1 MTLWILASLLILL
14 ALLLILPPLL
24 RKDLTY
30 GNDRREQN
38 ISIAKQQLAQLA
50 KEHESGNISDTD
62 YASTKAE
69 LEQSLYQDLQESDA
83 DNTKK
88 TAKGRGAYF
97 SLAVVGL
104 FVPLLSLAIYLL
116 VGTPQAIHESS
127 RVVVADENGMPDI
140 NAMITRL
147 EQRLEKEPNDAE
159 GWFMLARTYSVLKRF
174 DEAVTA
180 YEKSIAIDN
189 KNPQAFFYLADTLAV
204 AKQGDLRGRPE
215 ELIQQGLALKADSQM
230 GLWLAGIAAR
240 QSNNNAQ
247 ALAYLQKLYPLLNE
261 SPTEQQEVAKLIQQ
275 LGGQTSSPSTA
286 PVAVP
291 TPAPVPAATAPVVAP
306 TPTQV
311 PQPAP
316 AVAQAPVAVPTPTPA
331 PPVATAPVTAP
342 IAPSAPPVA
351 PVATPAA
358 SPVQAPV
365 SQPTAAVT
373 PPAAVAPVET
383 QPTAPVTPA
392 LVPPSAP
399 PVAPVSQPVPIAA
412 APTPAP
418 AVTPPASTNT
428 QAVTVT
434 IDIADSVKA
443 QVSPEQTVFIYA
455 KAVQGPPMPL
465 AAARKQVK
473 DFPLTLVL
481 DDSMAMM
488 PQMKI
493 SAFPQVKVGAR
504 ISLSGQPTA
513 QKGDWYQELS
523 PVNLGS
529 SIQLL
534 IDRQL

>member
-1 MTLWILASLLILL
+1 MTLWIFASLLILL

-50 KEHESGNISDTD
+50 KEHESGNISDAD

-88 TAKGRGAYF
+88 SVKGRGAYF
-97 SLAVVGL
+97 SLVMVGL

-159 GWFMLARTYSVLKRF
+159 GWFMLARTYSVLKRHN
-174 DEAVTA
+174 EAINA
-180 YEKSIAIDN
+180 YEKSLSVDN
-189 KNPQAFFYLADTLAV
+189 KNPKTFFYLADTLAV
-204 AKQGDLRGRPE
+204 AKQGDLRGRPN
-215 ELIQQGLALKADSQM
+215 ELIQQGLALKPDSQM

-240 QSNNNAQ
+240 QNNDNAQ
-247 ALAYLQKLYPLLNE
+247 ALAYLQQLYPLLSE

-275 LGGQTSSPSTA
+275 LGGQTSAAATPPAAAPTQAAPQVVPPIAQAPAVQAPAVPAAPTTTQAPA
-286 PVAVP
+286 PVATLP
-291 TPAPVPAATAPVVAP
+291 ATAP
-306 TPTQV
+306 T
-311 PQPAP
+311 
-316 AVAQAPVAVPTPTPA
+316 QAPQAAPSTVPVQT
-331 PPVATAPVTAP
+331 PPVATPPQASQAMPPTAP
-342 IAPSAPPVA
+342 AAA
-351 PVATPAA
+351 PVATP
-358 SPVQAPV
+358 
-365 SQPTAAVT
+365 
-373 PPAAVAPVET
+373 PA
-383 QPTAPVTPA
+383 Q
-392 LVPPSAP
+392 
-399 PVAPVSQPVPIAA
+399 PVAPAT
-412 APTPAP
+412 PTPVATSPANTAP
-418 AVTPPASTNT
+418 NTATNT

-434 IDIADSVKA
+434 IDVADSVKA

-473 DFPLTLVL
+473 DLPLTIVL

-504 ISLSGQPTA
+504 ISLSGQPAA

-523 PVNLGS
+523 PINLGGN
-529 SIQLL
+529 IQLL

>member
-1 MTLWILASLLILL
+1 MTLWIFASLLILL

-50 KEHESGNISDTD
+50 KEHESGNISDTN

-88 TAKGRGAYF
+88 SVKGRGAYF
-97 SLAVVGL
+97 SLVMVGL

-116 VGTPQAIHESS
+116 VGTTQAIHESS
-127 RVVVADENGMPDI
+127 RVVVADEKGMPDI

-159 GWFMLARTYSVLKRF
+159 GWFMLARTYSVLKRYN
-174 DEAVTA
+174 EAVNA
-180 YEKSIAIDN
+180 YEKSLSVDN
-189 KNPQAFFYLADTLAV
+189 KNPKTFFYLADTLAV
-204 AKQGDLRGRPE
+204 EKQGDLRGRSS
-215 ELIQQGLALKADSQM
+215 ELIQQGLALKPDSQM

-240 QSNNNAQ
+240 QNNDNAQ

-275 LGGQTSSPSTA
+275 LGGQTTATATPPAAAPTQTPQAVPPTAQAPTAA
-286 PVAVP
+286 PVATP
-291 TPAPVPAATAPVVAP
+291 PAAPATTPAQTPTAAPIATPPAQPAAPVAP
-306 TPTQV
+306 MQTPPPTASVATPPAAVPTQV
-311 PQPAP
+311 PQAAP
-316 AVAQAPVAVPTPTPA
+316 
-331 PPVATAPVTAP
+331 
-342 IAPSAPPVA
+342 A
-351 PVATPAA
+351 PVATPSAN
-358 SPVQAPV
+358 PAPA
-365 SQPTAAVT
+365 T
-373 PPAAVAPVET
+373 T
-383 QPTAPVTPA
+383 Q
-392 LVPPSAP
+392 
-399 PVAPVSQPVPIAA
+399 
-412 APTPAP
+412 TPAP
-418 AVTPPASTNT
+418 VAMPPANPAANIVTNT

-434 IDIADSVKA
+434 IDIADNVKA
-443 QVSPEQTVFIYA
+443 QVSPEHTVFIYA

-473 DFPLTLVL
+473 DFPLTMVL

-504 ISLSGQPTA
+504 ISLSGQPAA

-523 PVNLGS
+523 PINLGGNVK
-529 SIQLL
+529 LL
-534 IDRQL
+534 INRQL